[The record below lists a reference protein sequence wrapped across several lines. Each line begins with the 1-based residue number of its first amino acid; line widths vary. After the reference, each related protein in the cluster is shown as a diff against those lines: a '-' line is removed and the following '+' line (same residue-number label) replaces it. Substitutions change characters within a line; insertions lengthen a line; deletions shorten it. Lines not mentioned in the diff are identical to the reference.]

1 MIKGADEPHV
11 TIQICTC
18 NEANVIEGTIDA
30 ACSVD
35 WPSNKLT
42 VQVLDDSTEDKER
55 LVVREPINHW
65 KMKGINAQHLT
76 RPDRPGTSFCYDI
89 VYGFTMSP
97 ALFSVNSKLI
107 HTLSFHFCS
116 IYTGYKAG
124 NLKYHQG
131 EIDGDFV
138 AFFDS
143 GKSFTII
150 CMIIVVLS
158 IICSEV

>member
-1 MIKGADEPHV
+1 MIKGVDEPHV

-42 VQVLDDSTEDKER
+42 VQVLDDSTEDKEK
-55 LVVREPINHW
+55 LVVRERIQYW
-65 KMKGINAQHLT
+65 KAKGINAQYLT
-76 RPDRPGTSFCYDI
+76 RPNRSGTSFS
-89 VYGFTMSP
+89 GFTKLP
-97 ALFSVNSKLI
+97 FFSVKSKLT
-107 HTLSFHFCS
+107 HMLSFHFCS

-124 NLKYHQG
+124 NLKHHEG